1 MATRGKNYREASK
14 LVVSNKE
21 YDPKEAIAI
30 AKKAGYAKFD
40 ETVELHLRMGVD
52 PRAADQQVR
61 GTALLPN
68 GLGKQVRV
76 VVFAQGEGARLASD
90 AGAEY
95 VGADDLVKKIEDGW
109 LDFDVSIATPDMMG
123 KVGKLGKILGRRGLM
138 PKPKAG
144 TVVAPADLP
153 RAINEVRKGRVEF
166 RLDRT
171 AIMHVPVGKK
181 SFDEEKL
188 YENLMSVIEAIMRA
202 RPSGAKG
209 QYIKTASVSTTM
221 GPGVRLDIKSI
232 MELSVSA

>member
-1 MATRGKNYREASK
+1 MTTRGKKYKEASK
-14 LVVSNKE
+14 LVEGRKLYE
-21 YDPKEAIAI
+21 PKEAVAI
-30 AKKAGYAKFD
+30 VKKAGYAKFD

-61 GTALLPN
+61 GTALLPH

-76 VVFAQGEGARLASD
+76 VVFAQGEGAQLAND
-90 AGAEY
+90 AKAEY

-123 KVGKLGKILGRRGLM
+123 KVSKLGKILGRRGLM
-138 PKPKAG
+138 PNPKAG
-144 TVVAPADLP
+144 TVVPPADLP

-171 AIMHVPVGKK
+171 AIIHVPIGKK
-181 SFDEEKL
+181 SFEEEKL
-188 YENLMSVIEAIMRA
+188 YENLMSVVEAINHS

-209 QYIKTASVSTTM
+209 QFIKTASISTSM
-221 GPGVRLDIKSI
+221 GPGLRLDTQA
-232 MELSVSA
+232 MTELAVSA